1 MTTPL
6 PIALNM
12 QDLGN
17 IIRQWVHFDTLVANF
32 NKQVQSARQFRDKFE
47 KEILQKLKGSNY
59 EKAIIQIGGGRIIVS
74 DEKHTQ
80 PLTFKT
86 LEELLH
92 EYYRQRPAQIQNKD
106 ETADILKFIKSH
118 RSFETHSK
126 LKRQTTL

>member
-6 PIALNM
+6 PVSLNM

-32 NKQVQSARQFRDKFE
+32 NKQVHNARQFRDKIE

-59 EKAIIQIGGGRIIVS
+59 EKAVIQIAGGRIIVS

-92 EYYRQRPAQIQNKD
+92 EYYRQRPVQHQNKD
-106 ETADILKFIKSH
+106 ETADILKFIKTH
-118 RSFETHSK
+118 RSFETYYK
-126 LKRQTTL
+126 LKRQITS

>member
-6 PIALNM
+6 PLSLNM

-17 IIRQWVHFDTLVANF
+17 LIRHWVHFDTLVANF
-32 NKQVQSARQFRDKFE
+32 NKQVQNARQVRDKYE

-59 EKAIIQIGGGRIIVS
+59 EKAVIQIDGGRIIVN

-80 PLTFKT
+80 PLTFKS

-92 EYYRQRPAQIQNKD
+92 EYYRQRPSQMQTKD
-106 ETADILKFIKSH
+106 ETAEILKFIKSH
-118 RSFETHSK
+118 RSFETYSK
-126 LKRQTTL
+126 LKRQTT

>member
-6 PIALNM
+6 PISLNM

-17 IIRQWVHFDTLVANF
+17 LIRHWVHFDTIVANF
-32 NKQVQSARQFRDKFE
+32 NKQVQNARQVRDKYE
-47 KEILQKLKGSNY
+47 KEILSKLKSSNY
-59 EKAIIQIGGGRIIVS
+59 EKAVIQIAGGRLTVN

-92 EYYRQRPAQIQNKD
+92 EYYRQRSNQPQNKD
-106 ETADILKFIKSH
+106 ETDDVLKFIKSH
-118 RSFETHSK
+118 RSFETHTK
-126 LKRQTTL
+126 LKRQVN